1 MIEGSGSGSI
11 PLTSG
16 YGSGRSKHMWIRNTG
31 SNCCSL
37 QQTQAEYY
45 LPQRDKKYLKRVKA
59 GSILPLF
66 AGERSSW
73 TKATSRCGLL
83 WSCSFYALLASF
95 YKGQIRQRGKNSDN
109 GGEYRANAYGPYHVN
124 DSNLG
129 DFKVTILFW
138 VSSPPPTSLF
148 HMHS

>member
-1 MIEGSGSGSI
+1 MIEESGSESI

-16 YGSGRSKHMWIRNTG
+16 YGSGRSKNMWIRNTG

-66 AGERSSW
+66 ADERSRLSKGDLKVW
-73 TKATSRCGLL
+73 
-83 WSCSFYALLASF
+83 ASLKLF
-95 YKGQIRQRGKNSDN
+95 ILYTPYSQVFTRG
-109 GGEYRANAYGPYHVN
+109 R
-124 DSNLG
+124 
-129 DFKVTILFW
+129 
-138 VSSPPPTSLF
+138 
-148 HMHS
+148 